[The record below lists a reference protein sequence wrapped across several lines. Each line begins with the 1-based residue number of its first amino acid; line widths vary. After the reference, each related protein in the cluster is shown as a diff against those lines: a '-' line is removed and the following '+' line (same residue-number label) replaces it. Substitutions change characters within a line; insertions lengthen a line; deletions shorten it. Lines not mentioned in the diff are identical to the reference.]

1 MRRKAGWRK
10 ARRLTVTPMTETRS
24 HPKSCQDE
32 KDPSA
37 LPVGDALAVILKY
50 AGAVAGTEKL
60 ALRSALGRVLAR
72 PVISPVDVPAH
83 RNSAMDGFALAA
95 ADLPESGTGD
105 LSVVGSAYAG
115 TPFRRGVGAGECVRI
130 MTGAKM
136 PEGADTVVIQEEAEQ
151 VGERIRITAD
161 NKQGQNVREA
171 GEDIA
176 AGDTVLAQGTRIGPA
191 QLGLLASLGIAELSV
206 NRRPRVAIFSSG
218 DELRSLGESL
228 EEGEIYDS
236 NRYTLYGMLC
246 ELGVDVIDMGVI
258 RDEREAIRGALEEA
272 AGQADVVLTTGG
284 VSVGEADY
292 LQDEAARLG
301 EILFSK
307 VAIKPGRPLT
317 FGRVANVLFF
327 GLPGNPVAVM
337 VGFYQ
342 FVRPALKRLM
352 GEASVTTPTFA
363 VRSAS
368 KLKKAPNRTEVQ
380 RGVLELDADGDLT
393 VRLAGRQGS
402 GILSS
407 MSKGN
412 CFILLPHDGGP
423 VAPGDMVEVQPF
435 DMLRW

>member
-1 MRRKAGWRK
+1 MNSPPTNSPQSRPA
-10 ARRLTVTPMTETRS
+10 
-24 HPKSCQDE
+24 SCQDE

-37 LPVGDALAVILKY
+37 LPVVDALAAIMAR

-60 ALRSALGRVLAR
+60 PLRSALGRVLAR
-72 PVISPVDVPAH
+72 PLISPVNVPAH
-83 RNSAMDGFALAA
+83 RNSAMDGFALAG
-95 ADLPESGTGD
+95 ADLPERGAVELRVLGT
-105 LSVVGSAYAG
+105 AYAG
-115 TPFRRGVGAGECVRI
+115 TPFKGEVGAGKCVRI

-136 PEGADTVVIQEEAEQ
+136 PEGTDTVVIQEKAVQ
-151 VGERIRITAD
+151 TGEHIRITAD
-161 NKQGQNVREA
+161 HKQGQNVREA

-176 AGDTVLAQGTRIGPA
+176 AGDTVLDRGARIGPA
-191 QLGLLASLGIAELSV
+191 QLGLLASLGVAEVSV
-206 NRRPRVAIFSSG
+206 KRRPRVAFFSSG
-218 DELRSLGESL
+218 DELRSLGEPL

-236 NRYTLYGMLC
+236 NRYTLYGMLS
-246 ELGVDVIDMGVI
+246 ELGVDIIDLGVI

-307 VAIKPGRPLT
+307 LAIKPGRPLT
-317 FGRVANVLFF
+317 FGRIANTLFF

-352 GEASVTTPTFA
+352 GDASVAPPAFL

-368 KLKKAPNRTEVQ
+368 KMQKAPNRTEVQ
-380 RGVLELDADGDLT
+380 RGVLDRDANGEPS

-412 CFILLPHDGGP
+412 CFILLPHDGPP
-423 VAPGDMVEVQPF
+423 VDPGDMVEVQPF
-435 DMLRW
+435 HMLRW